1 MDATSLITI
10 LGMGAATYLT
20 RILGF
25 FIAGRLNLTP
35 RFRYALSG
43 MPIAILVSIAVPQI
57 TNGTWAEALASLA
70 VIVAAATGRG
80 LLFCMASGIIAVD
93 ILRYVF

>member
-1 MDATSLITI
+1 MSTTSLLTI
-10 LGMGAATYLT
+10 LGMGIATYLT
-20 RILGF
+20 RFLGF
-25 FIAGRLNLTP
+25 FIAGRINMTP

-43 MPIAILVSIAVPQI
+43 IPIAILVSIAVPQI
-57 TNGTWAEALASLA
+57 TNGTWAEAMASVV

-80 LLFCMASGIIAVD
+80 LLFCMAAGIIAVD